1 MWAMAQETWL
11 VVAVAAGFL
20 LMGIAASPLGWVAIL
35 HRRTR
40 ADRESERA
48 GQDLRAQLRGLR
60 IRLERCEAALAD
72 RAEGRDAE
80 HQGSAGLRSSRG
92 PSRSAA
98 RAGGRVGVRTLDR
111 PGEPRLIA
119 VPNLAAAQDRQA
131 MHGGL
136 SQRYAAI
143 WDLADS
149 GASPDVIARA
159 TGQPIG
165 QIELILGLR
174 RQYDASRTSIPHAS
188 HE

>member
-1 MWAMAQETWL
+1 MTQETWL

-20 LMGIAASPLGWVAIL
+20 LLGIAASPLGWAALL
-35 HRRTR
+35 HRRSR
-40 ADRESERA
+40 ADRERKRSFA
-48 GQDLRAQLRGLR
+48 DLRAQLRLLQV
-60 IRLERCEAALAD
+60 RLERCEDAMHSRREEGKALELQA
-72 RAEGRDAE
+72 
-80 HQGSAGLRSSRG
+80 STGLRSSRM
-92 PSRSAA
+92 PARSGK
-98 RAGGRVGVRTLDR
+98 RIVGRVAGTPLDDLA
-111 PGEPRLIA
+111 EPKLIA

-143 WDLADS
+143 WDLADAGS
-149 GASPDVIARA
+149 SPDVIARA

-174 RQYDASRTSIPHAS
+174 RQYDASRTNIPHAS